1 MSVSL
6 SPTEGLVYTKQKANS
21 KQDPDKEFGTLNNGY
36 HLPATTFF
44 PFCRKGTK
52 VQSSSGFPES
62 VR

>member
-44 PFCRKGTK
+44 PFLQKRN
-52 VQSSSGFPES
+52 
-62 VR
+62 